1 MSFFWNDLQRLLGR
15 NVNEL
20 DEKTEKEKQITLLK
34 ELIAR
39 REKETTEYYLQVKQL
54 IKKEQE
60 RCQLQLLE

>member
-20 DEKTEKEKQITLLK
+20 GQETEKTNLK

-60 RCQLQLLE
+60 RCQL